1 MKKIVI
7 FLLATFLG
15 LTNVFAQKHYP
26 ISQFAPDTL
35 EYLKRNFVEQKQ
47 YYIGKNFQT
56 LWNVLKSDIEVKYIG
71 VDSSCFYDKDKAD
84 GKYYAAGL
92 VLHWLEI
99 DELRRRY
106 WENPKEETGILVEFE
121 YPYSY
126 YEFDFY
132 EAEPSN
138 EVKLN
143 GVNQIIKDITIL

>member
-1 MKKIVI
+1 M
-7 FLLATFLG
+7 F
-15 LTNVFAQKHYP
+15 
-26 ISQFAPDTL
+26 
-35 EYLKRNFVEQKQ
+35 
-47 YYIGKNFQT
+47 
-56 LWNVLKSDIEVKYIG
+56 LKSDIEVKYIG

-84 GKYYAAGL
+84 GNYYAVGL

-106 WENPKEETGILVEFE
+106 WENPKGNVGILVEFE

-143 GVNQIIKDITIL
+143 GVNQIIKDIIIL